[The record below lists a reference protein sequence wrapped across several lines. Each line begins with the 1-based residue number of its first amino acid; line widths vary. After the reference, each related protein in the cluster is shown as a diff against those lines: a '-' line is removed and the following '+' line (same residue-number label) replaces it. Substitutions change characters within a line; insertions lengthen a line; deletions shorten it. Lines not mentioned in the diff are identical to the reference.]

1 MTPDKEKLLEVNFI
15 LSMEEYL
22 ENINN
27 TNQPFIEKRI
37 ELLNEI
43 LSNGKK
49 MKRIEKDKLKFAK
62 KG

>member
-49 MKRIEKDKLKFAK
+49 MKRIEKEKLRFAK

>member
-49 MKRIEKDKLKFAK
+49 MKRIEKEKLKFAK

>member
-49 MKRIEKDKLKFAK
+49 IRRIEKDKLKFAK